1 MHKLF
6 FIFLMFANSEIL
18 ANKVILQEIN
28 DTNKNE
34 YELSFKLDKVA
45 LIKSESFDDEPKIIL
60 KIESAK
66 EFKQIAQNQSKLIKS
81 FSSSVE
87 DDGISIIIELDQ
99 LVKWTKPTQEKMT
112 DHVKMSMHLIPDKKL
127 DKNPGNWICGEEL
140 SYADIYLF
148 PTVIRW
154 ELIYRNLFKCTEKEI
169 SEFKNIIKWRSKF
182 FT

>member
-99 LVKWTKPTQEKMT
+99 LVKWTKPTQEK
-112 DHVKMSMHLIPDKKL
+112 
-127 DKNPGNWICGEEL
+127 
-140 SYADIYLF
+140 
-148 PTVIRW
+148 
-154 ELIYRNLFKCTEKEI
+154 
-169 SEFKNIIKWRSKF
+169 
-182 FT
+182 

>member
-28 DTNKNE
+28 DTNKNA

-87 DDGISIIIELDQ
+87 DDGISIII
-99 LVKWTKPTQEKMT
+99 
-112 DHVKMSMHLIPDKKL
+112 
-127 DKNPGNWICGEEL
+127 
-140 SYADIYLF
+140 
-148 PTVIRW
+148 
-154 ELIYRNLFKCTEKEI
+154 
-169 SEFKNIIKWRSKF
+169 
-182 FT
+182 